1 MFKLTLFGKPR
12 SGKGEGCSI
21 QLLPLLKY
29 QAEEVSMSDSA
40 VFEIM
45 AQFEL
50 VISHEFT
57 SEDLADAEGDIP
69 TMHENFEHEV
79 QTEFSQSDI
88 DIMIDDDVKITAD
101 NQIGFSGYLKR
112 CYKFEAE
119 EFDNDEL
126 IDGCF
131 ETQLNDMKLEVINCC
146 DMSLYEITLIS
157 YSWADDEFVEI
168 IPN

>member
-1 MFKLTLFGKPR
+1 M
-12 SGKGEGCSI
+12 
-21 QLLPLLKY
+21 
-29 QAEEVSMSDSA
+29 EVSMSDSA

-45 AQFEL
+45 AQFQL
-50 VISHEFT
+50 VITHEFT
-57 SEDLADAEGDIP
+57 SEDLADAEGDIT

-79 QTEFSQSDI
+79 RMEFSQWDVDI
-88 DIMIDDDVKITAD
+88 QLDNDVKITAEH
-101 NQIGFSGYLKR
+101 QIGFSGYLKR
-112 CYKFEAE
+112 CYEFNAE
-119 EFDNDEL
+119 EFDNDML

-157 YSWADDEFVEI
+157 FSWADNELMEI

>member
-1 MFKLTLFGKPR
+1 ML
-12 SGKGEGCSI
+12 
-21 QLLPLLKY
+21 
-29 QAEEVSMSDSA
+29 DSA

-45 AQFEL
+45 AQFQL
-50 VISHEFT
+50 VITHEFT

-69 TMHENFEHEV
+69 TMHENFENEV
-79 QTEFSQSDI
+79 QMEFSQWDVDI
-88 DIMIDDDVKITAD
+88 QLDNDVKITAEH
-101 NQIGFSGYLKR
+101 QIGFSGYLKR

-131 ETQLNDMKLEVINCC
+131 ETQLNDMKLEVINSC

-157 YSWADDEFVEI
+157 YSWADDELVEI
-168 IPN
+168 IKN

>member
-1 MFKLTLFGKPR
+1 
-12 SGKGEGCSI
+12 
-21 QLLPLLKY
+21 
-29 QAEEVSMSDSA
+29 MSDSA

-45 AQFEL
+45 AQFQL
-50 VISHEFT
+50 VITHEFT

-131 ETQLNDMKLEVINCC
+131 ETQLNDMKVEVINCC

-157 YSWADDEFVEI
+157 YSWADDELVEI

>member
-1 MFKLTLFGKPR
+1 
-12 SGKGEGCSI
+12 
-21 QLLPLLKY
+21 
-29 QAEEVSMSDSA
+29 MSDSA

-45 AQFEL
+45 AQFQL
-50 VISHEFT
+50 VITHEFT

-69 TMHENFEHEV
+69 TMHENFENEV
-79 QTEFSQSDI
+79 QMEFSQWDVDI
-88 DIMIDDDVKITAD
+88 QLDNDVKITAEH
-101 NQIGFSGYLKR
+101 QIGFSGYLKR

-157 YSWADDEFVEI
+157 YSWAGDEFVETI
-168 IPN
+168 LN